1 MNSISTLTLP
11 NFQQLLNQFKGNL
24 VFKRLVATDIVTP
37 DEYLYKIETSDGYY
51 FVFEIDFIENF
62 NYITNFVKNNVGDF
76 KYFVEVKSPADKF
89 EDTSPFKVST
99 LYPVPPDFDEFKKYA
114 NDRYGS
120 FEGYFNF
127 LIKI

>member
-62 NYITNFVKNNVGDF
+62 NYITNFIKNNVGDF
-76 KYFVEVKSPADKF
+76 KYFVEVKSPAEKF
-89 EDTSPFKVST
+89 EDTSPFC
-99 LYPVPPDFDEFKKYA
+99 F
-114 NDRYGS
+114 
-120 FEGYFNF
+120 
-127 LIKI
+127 